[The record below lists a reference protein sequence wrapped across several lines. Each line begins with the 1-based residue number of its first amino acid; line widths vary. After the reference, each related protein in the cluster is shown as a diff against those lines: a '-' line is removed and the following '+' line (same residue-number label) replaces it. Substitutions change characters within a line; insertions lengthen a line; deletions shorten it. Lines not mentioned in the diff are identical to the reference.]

1 MHVHNKYHNE
11 YSGNSIIK
19 RWYWPLNARRKL
31 IFYFNYFKFYC
42 RDVIIGFLLY
52 VFENFKKKD
61 KYCFIVHDKQN
72 LNYFIKVS
80 FY

>member
-19 RWYWPLNARRKL
+19 RCYWPLNARRKL
-31 IFYFNYFKFYC
+31 IFYFNYHNFYC

-52 VFENFKKKD
+52 VFKDLIKKVKGIFAVD
-61 KYCFIVHDKQN
+61 DIQN
-72 LNYFIKVS
+72 KI
-80 FY
+80 